1 MNTLID
7 RRFREHPLRYIGQA
21 SLAMVS
27 TLIVLFVS
35 DAVQRT
41 VSIATLGAST
51 FIAFTMPH
59 KRLSEPRLLIGGYLI
74 GTLTGSLSYFV
85 AVGTGLTEKGV
96 VVAGVMPFFG
106 ALAVGLAIFLMV
118 ILDTEHPPAAG
129 LALGYVVNGVSL
141 GKIITLI
148 VAIVL
153 VSVIKTLL
161 KPMMIDLM

>member
-1 MNTLID
+1 MTEFFD
-7 RRFREHPLRYIGQA
+7 RRFAKNPLRYVGQT

-35 DAVQRT
+35 DAVEST

-59 KRLSEPRLLIGGYLI
+59 KRLSRPKLLIGGYLI
-74 GTLTGSLSYFV
+74 GTLTGYLNY
-85 AVGTGLTEKGV
+85 AIAIGTGWTENGV
-96 VVAGVMPFFG
+96 VISRAMPFFG
-106 ALAVGLAIFLMV
+106 ALAVGSAIFLMV

-129 LALGYVVNGVSL
+129 LALGYVVNGGTP
-141 GKIITLI
+141 GKVVALI

-153 VSVIKTLL
+153 VAGIKTLL
-161 KPMMIDLM
+161 KPLMIDLM